1 MCRKDAALKMA
12 PINLEKQVPLKRFQ
26 KDRLVHKTKYFGNLK
41 MMQWDIYLIF
51 HMRANPG

>member
-41 MMQWDIYLIF
+41 MMQLDIYLIF